1 MGTSTLG
8 TRRERICLPQNPG
21 PLNPQMLAIKSLST
35 MRELSPDYL
44 NRFVSY
50 VDTLLWLER
59 SEAQPDKSVS
69 KGRTSESPEET
80 KHKGKKAPR
89 RRS

>member
-1 MGTSTLG
+1 
-8 TRRERICLPQNPG
+8 
-21 PLNPQMLAIKSLST
+21 

-59 SEAQPDKSVS
+59 SEAAMQPDKSVS
-69 KGRTSESPEET
+69 KGRTKGRKPPKKPAT
-80 KHKGKKAPR
+80 RGKKAPR

>member
-1 MGTSTLG
+1 
-8 TRRERICLPQNPG
+8 
-21 PLNPQMLAIKSLST
+21 MLAIKSLST

-59 SEAQPDKSVS
+59 SEAALQPDKPAS
-69 KGRTSESPEET
+69 KVVQRVESLLRNLAQRQESAAA
-80 KHKGKKAPR
+80 KVLRVGLFHRFHQRAKLI
-89 RRS
+89 